1 MDRRLLHPGSEGS
14 KKCKPPAR
22 SRLRRLPRLAL
33 ALPDYKGNRCLSDSC
48 SAQTRYA
55 LYVGKLAVALVDP
68 PKSNATSCTRSMN
81 IRMYQKCV
89 RHQMYQTSE
98 ELWHLRK
105 APTNDVTRAG

>member
-55 LYVGKLAVALVDP
+55 LYVEKLAVALVDP

-81 IRMYQKCV
+81 IRMYQTSDVSDIRCI
-89 RHQMYQTSE
+89 RHQRSYGTCEKLQPMM
-98 ELWHLRK
+98 
-105 APTNDVTRAG
+105 

>member
-55 LYVGKLAVALVDP
+55 LYVEKLAVRWSILRKACYFLHSEHEHTDVSD
-68 PKSNATSCTRSMN
+68 
-81 IRMYQKCV
+81 IRCV

-98 ELWHLRK
+98 EL
-105 APTNDVTRAG
+105 APAKSSNQ